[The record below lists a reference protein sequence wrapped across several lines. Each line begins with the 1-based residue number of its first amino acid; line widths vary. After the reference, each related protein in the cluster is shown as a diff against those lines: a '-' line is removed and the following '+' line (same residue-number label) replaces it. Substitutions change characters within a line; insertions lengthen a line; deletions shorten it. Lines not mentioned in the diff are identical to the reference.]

1 MFLCPA
7 YHLPAQDSQ
16 IIVLQGAGVKAIEN
30 ELESLHPFQQELV
43 GSMYAKSVFA
53 SMVEM
58 LSVKVRHLPQTVFI
72 QYKPRLNPGN
82 RLPFLDFLSATA
94 TKQLW
99 HSQLLR

>member
-43 GSMYAKSVFA
+43 GSMYAPHPSQQRGNFFHFLGIFA
-53 SMVEM
+53 
-58 LSVKVRHLPQTVFI
+58 H
-72 QYKPRLNPGN
+72 
-82 RLPFLDFLSATA
+82 PFAE
-94 TKQLW
+94 
-99 HSQLLR
+99 